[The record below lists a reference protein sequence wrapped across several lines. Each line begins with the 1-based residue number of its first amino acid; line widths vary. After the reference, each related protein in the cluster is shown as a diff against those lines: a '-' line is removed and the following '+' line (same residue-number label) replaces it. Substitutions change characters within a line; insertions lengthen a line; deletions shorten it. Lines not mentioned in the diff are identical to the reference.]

1 MLSEAKI
8 AKKKNE
14 KKIGSFKLGKQNFL
28 KLAIKMKNTKGKRL
42 EKEHLV
48 KLS

>member
-28 KLAIKMKNTKGKRL
+28 KLAIKMKNAKR
-42 EKEHLV
+42 ENDWRRNIW
-48 KLS
+48 